1 MQSLEVA
8 KYVWFILKE
17 MGVPDIPP
25 LAKIRSI
32 KFGQLDVENLISKVY
47 FVAYVNY
54 NFSLIKIRL
63 WIQFK
68 AKKST
73 QTVTELI
80 EL

>member
-17 MGVPDIPP
+17 MGVPDISP
-25 LAKIRSI
+25 LAKIRSM
-32 KFGQLDVENLISKVY
+32 KFGQLDVENLISKVH

-54 NFSLIKIRL
+54 NFSLIKIL

-68 AKKST
+68 AKNST